1 VSQLEDLLDI
11 KQAARFLGVSE
22 TSLRRWT
29 NSGLLAHMRVGRKR
43 ERRFRRAD
51 LVAFMEQQPAGPGEE
66 AADGARRHTTIGGIP
81 VPYGAHWSAFYGD
94 EAGRIKLAAGFLAD
108 GLRPGSVCFL
118 VTSPES
124 RPAVLARLGGRAS
137 LESEI
142 EQGRLVPSQYPGT
155 PTEQYDYWETHFL
168 KAVTGGA
175 SSLRVVGDIG
185 SFLDAGM
192 SLDDVMEYERGY
204 ERLMARRFPVVTL
217 CMYDVRRFDSVAV
230 MRALREHRDT
240 FRYPA
245 ERLLA

>member
-1 VSQLEDLLDI
+1 VSQPEDLLDI

-51 LVAFMEQQPAGPGEE
+51 LISFTEQQPAGPEE
-66 AADGARRHTTIGGIP
+66 GAADDPRRHTTIAGIS

-94 EAGRIKLAAGFLAD
+94 EAGRIKLATGFFAD

-124 RPAVLARLGGRAS
+124 RPAVLARLGGETS
-137 LESEI
+137 MESEI
-142 EQGRLVPSQYPGT
+142 DQGRLVPSQYLGT
-155 PTEQYDYWETHFL
+155 PAEQYEYWETHFL
-168 KAVTGGA
+168 KVVTGGA
-175 SSLRVVGDIG
+175 SSLRVVGDM
-185 SFLDAGM
+185 SSCLDAGM
-192 SLDDVMEYERGY
+192 SLDDVMDYERGY
-204 ERLMARRFPVVTL
+204 DRLMARRFPVVTL

-230 MRALREHRDT
+230 IRALREHRDT